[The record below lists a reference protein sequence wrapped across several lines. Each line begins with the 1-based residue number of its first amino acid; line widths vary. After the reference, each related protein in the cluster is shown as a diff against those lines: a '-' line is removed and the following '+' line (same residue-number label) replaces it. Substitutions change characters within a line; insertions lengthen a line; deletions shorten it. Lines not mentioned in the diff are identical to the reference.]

1 MLKRKITIN
10 KRAKDWKERYPL
22 VEVKWL
28 DICSDSSWQSLKQL
42 QEAKLPTCV
51 TKGHLL
57 SQAKG
62 ITRIFEITR
71 RKKMDLLKKL
81 VILLLFLIPSSLN
94 RPLLQSDYEIWSV
107 CREARV
113 PTHVSSAT
121 NLGLLMELLASRI
134 SWQQEMGA
142 HARLKPTS
150 RKT

>member
-1 MLKRKITIN
+1 MAQNKESKLWNELKDLNKNWHFTRVESGTIN
-10 KRAKDWKERYPL
+10 GIPDVHCVINKQIFWLELKANTHKNL
-22 VEVKWL
+22 GMSKWQ
-28 DICSDSSWQSLKQL
+28 INWHIKYQK
-42 QEAKLPTCV
+42 AGGKV
-51 TKGHLL
+51 F
-57 SQAKG
+57 
-62 ITRIFEITR
+62 I
-71 RKKMDLLKKL
+71 
-81 VILLLFLIPSSLN
+81 LN

>member
-1 MLKRKITIN
+1 MAQNKESKLWNELKDLNKNWHFTRVESGTIN
-10 KRAKDWKERYPL
+10 GIPDVHCVINKQIFWLELKANTHKNL
-22 VEVKWL
+22 GMSKWQ
-28 DICSDSSWQSLKQL
+28 INWHIKYQK
-42 QEAKLPTCV
+42 AGGKV
-51 TKGHLL
+51 F
-57 SQAKG
+57 
-62 ITRIFEITR
+62 I
-71 RKKMDLLKKL
+71 
-81 VILLLFLIPSSLN
+81 LN

-142 HARLKPTS
+142 HARSKPTS